1 MRHRCM
7 LLMVRG
13 RGRERRESEGEEWRI
28 AKGVAQRVECDR
40 LGWERVRVGGLKTL
54 SVVYTEA

>member
-1 MRHRCM
+1 
-7 LLMVRG
+7 MVRG